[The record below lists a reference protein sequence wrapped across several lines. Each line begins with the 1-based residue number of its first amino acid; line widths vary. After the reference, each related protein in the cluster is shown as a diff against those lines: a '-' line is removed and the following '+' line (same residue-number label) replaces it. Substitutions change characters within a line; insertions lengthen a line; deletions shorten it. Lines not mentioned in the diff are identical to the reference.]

1 MDKIGSSYIALPDL
15 IIYGAAIALC
25 YRLTTLPPNSI
36 ECRIL
41 AVLCGCMIVAI
52 TVIIPVANNL
62 SHHGVVELATVGMGL
77 AFGLLKWNDN
87 RIKSKSHIV
96 ARSE

>member
-15 IIYGAAIALC
+15 IIYGAAIVLF

-62 SHHGVVELATVGMGL
+62 ARLNYLWRCHCSMLSP
-77 AFGLLKWNDN
+77 DN
-87 RIKSKSHIV
+87 P
-96 ARSE
+96 ASE